1 MAWIHASNN
10 NNNNNKA
17 KRKEL
22 THVNL
27 CVSIILFF
35 LFRYR
40 NGRFITRRGTAI
52 EETPV
57 IYDKNKHNN
66 EIYGR
71 CETRYESFQK
81 IRVVDFVLVLNI

>member
-10 NNNNNKA
+10 NNNNNKV

-22 THVNL
+22 THVKL
-27 CVSIILFF
+27 HVPIILLF

-40 NGRFITRRGTAI
+40 NGRFITRRGTPI

-71 CETRYESFQK
+71 CEMRYTSLEK
-81 IRVVDFVLVLNI
+81 N